1 MPFAAE
7 EIINK
12 KPEKRNKMAS
22 PPAIFN
28 SAQITRCQPGKTV
41 MTRHLQQSGF
51 QRRSFDASVMVKIL
65 KKFFLFSRITRCQK
79 KCHVLNSIQK
89 LPSLSLQISDLNV
102 LANG

>member
-1 MPFAAE
+1 MPFAGE

-12 KPEKRNKMAS
+12 NPKKRNKMAS
-22 PPAIFN
+22 PSAIFD

-65 KKFFLFSRITRCQK
+65 NFFSSFENY
-79 KCHVLNSIQK
+79 VLSEEMPCFELHPD
-89 LPSLSLQISDLNV
+89 LPSLFLQINDLNV